1 MTEITTN
8 AMEILVERVA
18 GDPRFIGAALAE
30 AGLLHDRTAA
40 AARLGC
46 SPEQIPRLAL
56 CRRPDP
62 TNERFADDV
71 RRIAE
76 FVRCDPVRL
85 RDLLRE
91 TSAVGRLRG
100 SAGGSDVGQGLLL
113 AARDRRPHHQQT
125 PDLTCEEDE

>member
-1 MTEITTN
+1 MTETTTN

-56 CRRPDP
+56 CRRPNADD
-62 TNERFADDV
+62 ERFADDV
-71 RRIAE
+71 RNIAA
-76 FVRCDPVRL
+76 FVSCDPVRL

-91 TSAVGRLRG
+91 SSVVGRLRG
-100 SAGGSDVGQGLLL
+100 SADGTDIGQGLLL
-113 AARDRRPHHQQT
+113 AARDRRVNRPSIA
-125 PDLTCEEDE
+125 DLKRKDGE